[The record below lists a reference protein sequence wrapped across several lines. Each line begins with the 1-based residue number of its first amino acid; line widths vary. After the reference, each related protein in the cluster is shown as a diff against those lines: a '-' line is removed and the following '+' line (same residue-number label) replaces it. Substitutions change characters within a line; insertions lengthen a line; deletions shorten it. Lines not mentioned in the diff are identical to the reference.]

1 MYNNL
6 KATQKKLEELN
17 DKSEKII
24 DELEADI
31 KFIKVEREQLQKANI
46 QHT

>member
-6 KATQKKLEELN
+6 KATQKKMEELN
-17 DKSEKII
+17 DKSEKVI

-31 KFIKVEREQLQKANI
+31 KFIKVEREQL
-46 QHT
+46 